1 MPRYDIA
8 IIGSGVMG
16 AAAATDAAR
25 TGARV
30 CLIDQAGPPNPRAA
44 SVDHSKVFRFAYPDP
59 FYVRLAMDALKLWR
73 EAESETGTELMTP
86 TGLLLIGSRQDKSE
100 SREWLDSYNALRSVG
115 VEAEMLTGAEAARRF
130 PQFNTDAIAYGVIDP
145 SGAILHAERAV
156 RALIDLARRRG
167 VNVIENERV
176 IGISDREGVT
186 SLATESG
193 SLIQSERAMVASGP
207 WTRKLLPE
215 LHGLLKTTRQEVFYF
230 EPEPARITHNAPGF
244 GVGEFPIFF
253 ATDTGF
259 YGFPVHNAGA
269 MKIANHEKGDP
280 VDPDKIEETVGDEA
294 VDECRAF
301 FRDYI
306 PVLAGARLFE
316 TRVCIY
322 NNTPDDDFII
332 DWHTKLENV
341 LIVTGFSGHGFKF
354 APTIGRIAAELLLS
368 GDTSYDI
375 ERFRLA
381 RFGR

>member
-1 MPRYDIA
+1 
-8 IIGSGVMG
+8 
-16 AAAATDAAR
+16 
-25 TGARV
+25 
-30 CLIDQAGPPNPRAA
+30 
-44 SVDHSKVFRFAYPDP
+44 
-59 FYVRLAMDALKLWR
+59 
-73 EAESETGTELMTP
+73 
-86 TGLLLIGSRQDKSE
+86 
-100 SREWLDSYNALRSVG
+100 
-115 VEAEMLTGAEAARRF
+115 
-130 PQFNTDAIAYGVIDP
+130 
-145 SGAILHAERAV
+145 
-156 RALIDLARRRG
+156 
-167 VNVIENERV
+167 
-176 IGISDREGVT
+176 
-186 SLATESG
+186 
-193 SLIQSERAMVASGP
+193 MVASGP

-215 LHGLLKTTRQEVFYF
+215 LNSLLKTTRQEVFYF

-269 MKIANHEKGDP
+269 MKIANHEKGNP
-280 VDPDKIEETVGDEA
+280 VDPDKIEEPVGDEA

-301 FRDYI
+301 FRKYI
-306 PVLAGARLFE
+306 PALAGARLFE

-332 DWHTKLENV
+332 DWHTKLEKV